1 MAELRASGLDLIRE
15 YIPESPE
22 FDSEDETD
30 DLPDYQPSAICDVPE
45 LEEEEEV
52 IHEKFADSPASPPPT
67 GDVPMDTAPGNPNLS
82 GQIHASVHPTSDA
95 GIILHSENSGPPQ
108 GRQVKSKG
116 IPPEEKSDSDLS
128 EELQHPKYPIED
140 KEEGEWTDED
150 EMPPLIDASDEES
163 RGNELPPDPWNDDA
177 FDLQEKRWNL
187 LEPVPDYAEY
197 GLTRENLQK
206 YNLQNQ
212 VDRIHRCVT
221 DMRMKLTTISSSQ
234 EDMKI
239 LMNKRDEVLLKI
251 IQTNRLVTE
260 VNQSVETVMESKDNI
275 KNILKDLYDII
286 NCMNKYDQNDSHD
299 FVKKMDK
306 ISRRMTQI
314 DLGQER
320 VKEAMTDLKTS
331 LTSPGGQKRGYYQTV
346 ECDEPHY
353 ENKAK
358 YQKLSSSLNF
368 AYFDKQYGEVLENTK
383 NREVR
388 RGLKEIFLELHAKAQ
403 KWEILAY
410 HLEVICAENPELVSL
425 PNPENDAYQKREEA
439 YLTIATVSKLFK
451 HLKFVSKHHPNYQF
465 FQKLITIMFQG
476 MMENK
481 IGPVMVY
488 HWLTHQIFWSLCE
501 YEENREFDVL
511 TDVILLYRE
520 FNPAAKQ
527 LHESDPG
534 LYHHM
539 PELYGRDHL
548 YLNKLEMRCSD
559 IMTRYCFCN
568 FHADYPMKFGDAH
581 KYLTFR
587 RYKFLHE
594 ENLPVGET
602 VSQMK
607 FHEGYINTNLM
618 RILHEVHGLVT
629 PYSPQII
636 FQEERMARLYSSF
649 SPQEYECLKRALG
662 LVAVNKTLDLE
673 KAMKKLQW
681 FKQSTCPC
689 NQHAVRRGGQVWQ
702 LRPST
707 AVPLDII
714 SLSSGEALL
723 QDPDDPRN
731 DLKTVY
737 EEFHQNMKKTFQN
750 PTVQEMFPHDNLLT
764 ELCTILLKEVKQA
777 NPLKWVNQATSASV
791 EVDELIYWKDQMKQD
806 IDSMMS
812 QLQTKLYT
820 GLEEIC
826 GEMQN
831 LFQEEEDE
839 VASDVQDDPR
849 MTMTNPDSPDHRIQS
864 QDTEENLTEL

>member
-15 YIPESPE
+15 YIPDSPE
-22 FDSEDETD
+22 FDSEDEAD

-45 LEEEEEV
+45 LEEEEEEV

-67 GDVPMDTAPGNPNLS
+67 GDVPMDTAPGNPNLP

-108 GRQVKSKG
+108 GGPLQVMSKG

-128 EELQHPKYPIED
+128 EELQHPKYPIEE

-150 EMPPLIDASDEES
+150 EMPPLIDASDDES
-163 RGNELPPDPWNDDA
+163 QGNELPPDPWNDDA

-187 LEPVPDYAEY
+187 LEPEPDYAEY

-206 YNLQNQ
+206 FNLQNQ

-234 EDMKI
+234 EDMKT

-260 VNQSVETVMESKDNI
+260 INQSVETVMESQDSI

-286 NCMNKYDQNDSHD
+286 NCMNKYDNNDSQD

-306 ISRRMTQI
+306 ISRRITQI

-331 LTSPGGQKRGYYQTV
+331 LTNPGGQKRGYYQTV

-353 ENKAK
+353 ENKVK

-368 AYFDKQYGEVLENTK
+368 AYFDKQYGEVLENNK

-388 RGLKEIFLELHAKAQ
+388 RGLKERFLELHEMAH

-410 HLEVICAENPELVSL
+410 HLEVICTENPEFEAL
-425 PNPENDAYQKREEA
+425 PDPDNDAYQKREEA

-451 HLKFVSKHHPNYQF
+451 HLKVVSKHHPNYNSF
-465 FQKLITIMFQG
+465 RKLITIMFQG
-476 MMENK
+476 IIESK
-481 IGPVMVY
+481 ISPVMVH
-488 HWLTHQIFWSLCE
+488 HWLTHQIFW
-501 YEENREFDVL
+501 
-511 TDVILLYRE
+511 
-520 FNPAAKQ
+520 
-527 LHESDPG
+527 DPG

-602 VSQMK
+602 VTQMK
-607 FHEGYINTNLM
+607 FHEGYINTNVM
-618 RILHEVHGLVT
+618 RVLHEVHGLVT

-636 FQEERMARLYSSF
+636 FQEERMARLYTSF
-649 SPQEYECLKRALG
+649 SPQEYECLKKALG
-662 LVAVNKTLDLE
+662 LVTVNRTLDLG

-681 FKQSTCPC
+681 FKQSMCPC
-689 NQHAVRRGGQVWQ
+689 NQHAVRRGDQVWQ
-702 LRPST
+702 LRPSIT
-707 AVPLDII
+707 VPPDDTN
-714 SLSSGEALL
+714 SLCSGEALF

-731 DLKTVY
+731 DVY
-737 EEFHQNMKKTFQN
+737 EEYNQNIKKMFQN
-750 PTVQEMFPHDNLLT
+750 PSVQELVPHDNLLN

-777 NPLKWVNQATSASV
+777 NPLKWVNQATSARV

-812 QLQTKLYT
+812 QLQTKLYI
-820 GLEEIC
+820 GLEVIC

-839 VASDVQDDPR
+839 VASDVQDVPR
-849 MTMTNPDSPDHRIQS
+849 MTMTNPDSPDHRIQG
-864 QDTEENLTEL
+864 QDAEKNLTEL

>member
-15 YIPESPE
+15 YIPELPE
-22 FDSEDETD
+22 FDSEDEAE

-45 LEEEEEV
+45 IEEEEEV
-52 IHEKFADSPASPPPT
+52 IHEKFADPPASPPPT
-67 GDVPMDTAPGNPNLS
+67 GDVPMETAPGNPNLP
-82 GQIHASVHPTSDA
+82 GQIQASVHPTSDA

-108 GRQVKSKG
+108 GRPLQVMSKG
-116 IPPEEKSDSDLS
+116 IPPEEMSDLDLN
-128 EELQHPKYPIED
+128 EELHHPKNPDED
-140 KEEGEWTDED
+140 KEDGEWTDED

-177 FDLQEKRWNL
+177 FALQ
-187 LEPVPDYAEY
+187 EY

-206 YNLQNQ
+206 FNHQNQ
-212 VDRIHRCVT
+212 VDRIHRCIT
-221 DMRMKLTTISSSQ
+221 DMRMKLNIITSSQ
-234 EDMKI
+234 EEMRT
-239 LMNKRDEVLLKI
+239 LMTKRDEVLLKI

-260 VNQSVETVMESKDNI
+260 VNHSVETVMESQDSI

-286 NCMNKYDQNDSHD
+286 NCMNKYDKTDSHD

-331 LTSPGGQKRGYYQTV
+331 LTSPGGQKRGYYQTE
-346 ECDEPHY
+346 ECAEPHY
-353 ENKAK
+353 ENKVK
-358 YQKLSSSLNF
+358 YQKLSSSLNV
-368 AYFDKQYGEVLENTK
+368 AYFDKQYGEVLENGK

-388 RGLKEIFLELHAKAQ
+388 RGLRERFLELHEKAQ

-410 HLEVICAENPELVSL
+410 HLEVICTENPEVEAL
-425 PNPENDAYQKREEA
+425 PDPDNDAYLKREEA
-439 YLTIATVSKLFK
+439 YLTIATVSKLYK
-451 HLKFVSKHHPNYQF
+451 HLKIVSKNHPNYKS

-476 MMENK
+476 IVESK
-481 IGPVMVY
+481 ISPVMV
-488 HWLTHQIFWSLCE
+488 HTWLTHQIFWSLCE
-501 YEENREFDVL
+501 HEENREFDVL
-511 TDVILLYRE
+511 TDVMLLYRE
-520 FNPAAKQ
+520 FNPAAKPP
-527 LHESDPG
+527 HERDPG

-559 IMTRYCFCN
+559 IMTRYCFCD
-568 FHADYPMKFGDAH
+568 FHADYPMKFGEAH

-602 VSQMK
+602 VNQMK

-636 FQEERMARLYSSF
+636 FQEERMARLYTSF
-649 SPQEYECLKRALG
+649 SPQEYDCLKKALG
-662 LVAVNKTLDLE
+662 LVTVNKTLDLD

-689 NQHAVRRGGQVWQ
+689 NQHAVRRGGQIWQ
-702 LRPST
+702 LRPSIT
-707 AVPLDII
+707 APPDDTN
-714 SLSSGEALL
+714 SLCSGEALF
-723 QDPDDPRN
+723 QDSDDPTN
-731 DLKTVY
+731 AEYNQKVK
-737 EEFHQNMKKTFQN
+737 MMFQS
-750 PTVQEMFPHDNLLT
+750 PTVQELVPHDNLLN

-777 NPLKWVNQATSASV
+777 IPLNSV
-791 EVDELIYWKDQMKQD
+791 EIDELIHWKDQMKQD
-806 IDSMMS
+806 VDSMMS

-849 MTMTNPDSPDHRIQS
+849 MTMTNPDSPDHKIQG
-864 QDTEENLTEL
+864 QDAEEKLTEL

>member
-22 FDSEDETD
+22 FDSEDEA
-30 DLPDYQPSAICDVPE
+30 DLPDYQPSAICEVPE

-67 GDVPMDTAPGNPNLS
+67 GDVPMDTTPGNPNLS
-82 GQIHASVHPTSDA
+82 GQMHASVHPTSDA
-95 GIILHSENSGPPQ
+95 DIILHSVNSGPPQ
-108 GRQVKSKG
+108 GRLLQVKSKG
-116 IPPEEKSDSDLS
+116 IPPEEKSDTDLS
-128 EELQHPKYPIED
+128 EELQHPKCPIAD
-140 KEEGEWTDED
+140 KEDGEWTDED

-177 FDLQEKRWNL
+177 FALQ
-187 LEPVPDYAEY
+187 EY

-206 YNLQNQ
+206 FNHQNQ
-212 VDRIHRCVT
+212 VDRIHRCIT
-221 DMRMKLTTISSSQ
+221 DIRMKLNIITSSQ
-234 EDMKI
+234 EDMRTS
-239 LMNKRDEVLLKI
+239 MNKRDEVLLKI

-260 VNQSVETVMESKDNI
+260 VNHSVETVMESQDSI

-286 NCMNKYDQNDSHD
+286 NCMNKYDKTDSQD

-331 LTSPGGQKRGYYQTV
+331 LSSPGGQKRGYYQTE
-346 ECDEPHY
+346 ECDVPHY
-353 ENKAK
+353 ENKVK
-358 YQKLSSSLNF
+358 YQKLSSSLNV
-368 AYFDKQYGEVLENTK
+368 AYFDKQYGEVLENSK

-388 RGLKEIFLELHAKAQ
+388 RGLKERFLELHEMAQ

-410 HLEVICAENPELVSL
+410 HLEVICTENPEVEAL
-425 PNPENDAYQKREEA
+425 PDPDIDTFLKREEA
-439 YLTIATVSKLFK
+439 YLTIATVCKLYK
-451 HLKFVSKHHPNYQF
+451 HLKIVSKNHPNYKS
-465 FQKLITIMFQG
+465 FQKLISIMFQG
-476 MMENK
+476 IVESK
-481 IGPVMVY
+481 ISPVMV
-488 HWLTHQIFWSLCE
+488 HTWLTHQMFWSLCE

-511 TDVILLYRE
+511 TDVMLLYRE
-520 FNPAAKQ
+520 FNPAAKPP
-527 LHESDPG
+527 HERDPG

-559 IMTRYCFCN
+559 IMNRYCFCN
-568 FHADYPMKFGDAH
+568 FHADYPMKFGEAH

-636 FQEERMARLYSSF
+636 FQEEGMARLYTSF
-649 SPQEYECLKRALG
+649 SPQEYECLKKALG
-662 LVAVNKTLDLE
+662 LLTVNKTLDLD

-689 NQHAVRRGGQVWQ
+689 NQHAVRRGGQIWQ
-702 LRPST
+702 LRPSIT
-707 AVPLDII
+707 TPPDDSN
-714 SLSSGEALL
+714 SLCSGEALF
-723 QDPDDPRN
+723 QDSDDPTN
-731 DLKTVY
+731 AEYNQKVK
-737 EEFHQNMKKTFQN
+737 MMFQN
-750 PTVQEMFPHDNLLT
+750 PAVQELVPHDNLLN
-764 ELCTILLKEVKQA
+764 ELCSILLKEVKQD
-777 NPLKWVNQATSASV
+777 NPLNSV
-791 EVDELIYWKDQMKQD
+791 EVDELLYWKDQMKQD
-806 IDSMMS
+806 VDSMMS
-812 QLQTKLYT
+812 QLQTKLYI

-839 VASDVQDDPR
+839 VASDIQEDPR
-849 MTMTNPDSPDHRIQS
+849 MTMTNPDSPDHKIQG
-864 QDTEENLTEL
+864 QDAEEKLTEL

>member
-22 FDSEDETD
+22 FDSEDEA
-30 DLPDYQPSAICDVPE
+30 DLPDYQPSAICEVPE

-67 GDVPMDTAPGNPNLS
+67 GDVPMETAPGNPNLP
-82 GQIHASVHPTSDA
+82 GQIQASVHPTSDA

-108 GRQVKSKG
+108 GRPPQVMSKG
-116 IPPEEKSDSDLS
+116 IPPEEMSDLDLN
-128 EELQHPKYPIED
+128 EELHHPRNPDED
-140 KEEGEWTDED
+140 KEDEEWTDED

-177 FDLQEKRWNL
+177 FALQ
-187 LEPVPDYAEY
+187 EY

-206 YNLQNQ
+206 FNHQNQ
-212 VDRIHRCVT
+212 VDRIHRCIT
-221 DMRMKLTTISSSQ
+221 DIRMKLNIITSSQ
-234 EDMKI
+234 EDMRTS
-239 LMNKRDEVLLKI
+239 MNKRDEVLLKI

-260 VNQSVETVMESKDNI
+260 VNHSVETVMESQDSI

-286 NCMNKYDQNDSHD
+286 NCMNKYDKTDSHD

-331 LTSPGGQKRGYYQTV
+331 LTSPGGQKRGYYQTE

-353 ENKAK
+353 ENKVK
-358 YQKLSSSLNF
+358 YQKLSSSLNV
-368 AYFDKQYGEVLENTK
+368 AYFDKQYGEVLENSK

-388 RGLKEIFLELHAKAQ
+388 RGLKERFLELHEMAQ

-410 HLEVICAENPELVSL
+410 HLEVICTENPEVEAL
-425 PNPENDAYQKREEA
+425 PDPDNDAYLKREEA
-439 YLTIATVSKLFK
+439 YLTIATVSKLYK
-451 HLKFVSKHHPNYQF
+451 HLKIVSKNHPNYKS

-476 MMENK
+476 IVESK
-481 IGPVMVY
+481 ISPVMV
-488 HWLTHQIFWSLCE
+488 HTWLTHQIFWSLCE

-511 TDVILLYRE
+511 TDVMLLYRE
-520 FNPAAKQ
+520 FNPAAKPP
-527 LHESDPG
+527 HEGDPG

-568 FHADYPMKFGDAH
+568 FHADYPMKF
-581 KYLTFR
+581 R
-587 RYKFLHE
+587 
-594 ENLPVGET
+594 
-602 VSQMK
+602 
-607 FHEGYINTNLM
+607 
-618 RILHEVHGLVT
+618 
-629 PYSPQII
+629 
-636 FQEERMARLYSSF
+636 
-649 SPQEYECLKRALG
+649 
-662 LVAVNKTLDLE
+662 
-673 KAMKKLQW
+673 
-681 FKQSTCPC
+681 
-689 NQHAVRRGGQVWQ
+689 
-702 LRPST
+702 
-707 AVPLDII
+707 
-714 SLSSGEALL
+714 EALF
-723 QDPDDPRN
+723 QDSDDPTN
-731 DLKTVY
+731 AEY
-737 EEFHQNMKKTFQN
+737 NQNVKMMFQN
-750 PTVQEMFPHDNLLT
+750 PTAQELVPHDNLLN

-777 NPLKWVNQATSASV
+777 NPLNSV

-806 IDSMMS
+806 VDSMMS

-831 LFQEEEDE
+831 LFHEEEDE

-849 MTMTNPDSPDHRIQS
+849 MTMTNPDSPDHKIQG
-864 QDTEENLTEL
+864 QDAEEKLTEL

>member
-1 MAELRASGLDLIRE
+1 MTELRASGLDLIRE
-15 YIPESPE
+15 YIPDSPIY
-22 FDSEDETD
+22 DPEDEAD
-30 DLPDYQPSAICDVPE
+30 DLPDYQPSAVCDVPE
-45 LEEEEEV
+45 LEEEEEI
-52 IHEKFADSPASPPPT
+52 IHVKFADSPASPPPT
-67 GDVPMDTAPGNPNLS
+67 GDVPMDTAPGNPTLP

-108 GRQVKSKG
+108 GRPLQVMTKG

-140 KEEGEWTDED
+140 REEGEWTDED
-150 EMPPLIDASDEES
+150 EMPPLIDASDDES

-177 FDLQEKRWNL
+177 FDLQERRWKL
-187 LEPVPDYAEY
+187 LEPEPDYAEY

-206 YNLQNQ
+206 LNLHNQ
-212 VDRIHRCVT
+212 VDRIHRCVA

-234 EDMKI
+234 EDMKT
-239 LMNKRDEVLLKI
+239 LMNKRDEALLKI
-251 IQTNRLVTE
+251 IQTNRLVKE
-260 VNQSVETVMESKDNI
+260 VNQSVDTVMESQDSI
-275 KNILKDLYDII
+275 KNIPKDLYDIL
-286 NCMNKYDQNDSHD
+286 NCMNKYDKNDSQD

-306 ISRRMTQI
+306 ISKRMTQL
-314 DLGQER
+314 DLGQEK
-320 VKEAMTDLKTS
+320 VKKAMTDLKTS
-331 LTSPGGQKRGYYQTV
+331 LTSQGSQKRGYYQTV

-353 ENKAK
+353 ENKVK

-368 AYFDKQYGEVLENTK
+368 AYFDKQYGEVLENSKT
-383 NREVR
+383 REVR
-388 RGLKEIFLELHAKAQ
+388 RGLKERFLELHEMAQ

-410 HLEVICAENPELVSL
+410 HLEVICTENPEFEAL
-425 PNPENDAYQKREEA
+425 PDPDNDAYQKREEA
-439 YLTIATVSKLFK
+439 YLTIAMVSKLFK
-451 HLKFVSKHHPNYQF
+451 HLKVVSKHHPNYNS

-476 MMENK
+476 IIESK
-481 IGPVMVY
+481 ISPVMVH

-501 YEENREFDVL
+501 YEEDREFDVL
-511 TDVILLYRE
+511 TDVMLLYRE
-520 FNPAAKQ
+520 FNPAAKPP
-527 LHESDPG
+527 HESDPG

-568 FHADYPMKFGDAH
+568 FHADYPMKFGDVH

-587 RYKFLHE
+587 KYKFLHE

-602 VSQMK
+602 V
-607 FHEGYINTNLM
+607 L
-618 RILHEVHGLVT
+618 GLVT
-629 PYSPQII
+629 
-636 FQEERMARLYSSF
+636 
-649 SPQEYECLKRALG
+649 
-662 LVAVNKTLDLE
+662 VNRTLDLE

-681 FKQSTCPC
+681 FKQSMCPC

-702 LRPST
+702 LRPSI
-707 AVPLDII
+707 AVPPDDAS
-714 SLSSGEALL
+714 SLCSGEAGF
-723 QDPDDPRN
+723 QVPD
-731 DLKTVY
+731 
-737 EEFHQNMKKTFQN
+737 EEYNQNMKKMFQN
-750 PTVQEMFPHDNLLT
+750 PSVQELVPHDNLLN

-777 NPLKWVNQATSASV
+777 NPLKWVNQATSARV

-812 QLQTKLYT
+812 QLQTKLFI

-839 VASDVQDDPR
+839 VAPDVQDVPR
-849 MTMTNPDSPDHRIQS
+849 MTMTNPDSPDHRIQG
-864 QDTEENLTEL
+864 QDAEKNLTEL

>member
-22 FDSEDETD
+22 FDSEDEAD

-234 EDMKI
+234 EDMKT

-260 VNQSVETVMESKDNI
+260 VNQSVETVMESQDNI

-286 NCMNKYDQNDSHD
+286 NCMNKYDQNDSND

-331 LTSPGGQKRGYYQTV
+331 LTSLGGQKRGYYQTV

-388 RGLKEIFLELHAKAQ
+388 RGLKERFLELHAKAQ

-425 PNPENDAYQKREEA
+425 PNPDNDAYQKREEA

-488 HWLTHQIFWSLCE
+488 HWLTHQIFWSLCS
-501 YEENREFDVL
+501 RE
-511 TDVILLYRE
+511 
-520 FNPAAKQ
+520 
-527 LHESDPG
+527 
-534 LYHHM
+534 
-539 PELYGRDHL
+539 
-548 YLNKLEMRCSD
+548 
-559 IMTRYCFCN
+559 
-568 FHADYPMKFGDAH
+568 
-581 KYLTFR
+581 
-587 RYKFLHE
+587 
-594 ENLPVGET
+594 
-602 VSQMK
+602 
-607 FHEGYINTNLM
+607 
-618 RILHEVHGLVT
+618 
-629 PYSPQII
+629 
-636 FQEERMARLYSSF
+636 
-649 SPQEYECLKRALG
+649 
-662 LVAVNKTLDLE
+662 
-673 KAMKKLQW
+673 
-681 FKQSTCPC
+681 
-689 NQHAVRRGGQVWQ
+689 
-702 LRPST
+702 
-707 AVPLDII
+707 
-714 SLSSGEALL
+714 
-723 QDPDDPRN
+723 
-731 DLKTVY
+731 
-737 EEFHQNMKKTFQN
+737 
-750 PTVQEMFPHDNLLT
+750 
-764 ELCTILLKEVKQA
+764 
-777 NPLKWVNQATSASV
+777 
-791 EVDELIYWKDQMKQD
+791 
-806 IDSMMS
+806 
-812 QLQTKLYT
+812 
-820 GLEEIC
+820 
-826 GEMQN
+826 
-831 LFQEEEDE
+831 
-839 VASDVQDDPR
+839 
-849 MTMTNPDSPDHRIQS
+849 
-864 QDTEENLTEL
+864 